1 MSEQQASEQTTTV
14 DHRATIEGLEKQLA
28 ATSRATRPH
37 EHAVLAYRL
46 GLAYAESP
54 TGNPAETLR
63 KALAFYDV
71 AAAIFDPRFEPV
83 HHARVLNAAGA
94 AHRGLGDRRKAAEL
108 FEKAVALF
116 AEGGNDNERAAAYN
130 NLGLCRTEMGQP
142 AAGVEAFDA
151 AIPLFDA
158 YSDEGKRGVI
168 STLHNRGQA
177 HTALNTEEGLEL
189 ALADFEEARGMID
202 PDANPLHHG
211 MVEHSVGVTCSALAK
226 LSPDDGR
233 PAFLQEAI
241 RAFNNS
247 LQVFTRTS
255 FPYYHALV
263 KHNLGLAHESLGGTA
278 NLRRALGCF
287 EDALA
292 VLDTRLHAEVWKQAY
307 ASLER
312 VEKALAAVAPGMT
325 RIDHFAALLAVA
337 GMEERIILV
346 RERVFRLLA
355 QPAPTN
361 MTGVAELVRAIG
373 LLGYDDARKI
383 DEALMKLVIELPQDQ
398 QSLALRAI
406 IAGNASIEDEDLR
419 LDADRAIDQSIGDA
433 LGGPQRV
440 AVRDFMAAEGW
451 ERP

>member
-1 MSEQQASEQTTTV
+1 MSEQSTI

-28 ATSRATRPH
+28 ATSRASRPH

-54 TGNPAETLR
+54 TGNPAEGLR
-63 KALAFYDV
+63 KALAYYDV

-116 AEGGNDNERAAAYN
+116 GTEAGTDNERAAAYN
-130 NLGLCRTEMGQP
+130 NLGLCRTELGQP

-151 AIPLFDA
+151 AIPLFDS
-158 YSDEGKRGVI
+158 YSDEGKRGII

-177 HTALNTEEGLEL
+177 HTALGDEAGLEA

-202 PDANPLHHG
+202 PDANPLHYG
-211 MVEHSVGVTCSALAK
+211 MVEHSVGVTCSALAN
-226 LSPDDGR
+226 LSEDGR
-233 PAFLQEAI
+233 SAFLQEGI

-247 LQVFTRTS
+247 LLVFTRTA

-263 KHNLGLAHESLGGTA
+263 KHNLGLAYESLGGIA
-278 NLRRALGCF
+278 NFRRALACF

-292 VLDTRLHAEVWKQAY
+292 VLDTRLHADAWKQAF

-312 VEKALAAVAPGMT
+312 VEKQLAAVAPGLS
-325 RIDHFAALLAVA
+325 RIEQLAALMATVGLD
-337 GMEERIILV
+337 ERMLLV
-346 RERVFRLLA
+346 RERIFRLLA
-355 QPAPTN
+355 QPPPRNVTA
-361 MTGVAELVRAIG
+361 VAELFRAIG
-373 LLGYDDARKI
+373 LLAYDDARKVY
-383 DEALMKLVIELPQDQ
+383 EAVMKLVIELPQDT
-398 QSLALRAI
+398 QSLSLRAI
-406 IAGNASIEDEDLR
+406 IAAHASIEDADAREN
-419 LDADRAIDQSIGDA
+419 ADRAVDQAIGDA

-440 AVRDFMAAEGW
+440 AVRDFLQAEGW

>member
-1 MSEQQASEQTTTV
+1 MSEQSTI
-14 DHRATIEGLEKQLA
+14 DHKATIAGLEKQLA
-28 ATSRATRPH
+28 ATSRASRPH

-46 GLAYAESP
+46 GLAHAESP
-54 TGNPAETLR
+54 TGNPAEGLR
-63 KALAFYDV
+63 KALALYDV

-94 AHRGLGDRRKAAEL
+94 AHRSLGDRRKAASL

-116 AEGGNDNERAAAYN
+116 SEGDNDNERAAAYN
-130 NLGLCRTEMGQP
+130 NLGLCRTELGQLDE
-142 AAGVEAFDA
+142 GIEAFNA

-158 YSDEGKRGVI
+158 YTEEGKRGVI

-177 HTALNTEEGLEL
+177 HTALNTEEGLEA

-211 MVEHSVGVTCSALAK
+211 MVEHSVGVTCSALAN
-226 LSPDDGR
+226 LSAEGR
-233 PAFLQEAI
+233 VAFLQEAI

-247 LQVFTRTS
+247 LLVFTRAA

-278 NLRRALGCF
+278 NLRRALACF

-292 VLDTRLHAEVWKQAY
+292 VLDPRLHADTWKQAY

-312 VEKALAAVAPGMT
+312 VEKALAAVVPDMA
-325 RIDHFAALLAVA
+325 RVDQFAALLAVA
-337 GMEERIILV
+337 SADELAVLV
-346 RERVFRLLA
+346 RERMFRLLA
-355 QPAPTN
+355 EPPPRN
-361 MTGVAELVRAIG
+361 MSQVAELCRAIG
-373 LLGYDDARKI
+373 LLGYDDGRRVYEVI
-383 DEALMKLVIELPQDQ
+383 MKLVIELPQEAQ
-398 QSLALRAI
+398 RMALKAI
-406 IAGNASIEDEDLR
+406 IEAHASIPDPEAQEA
-419 LDADRAIDQSIGDA
+419 ADRAVDQAIGDA

-440 AVRDFMAAEGW
+440 SVRDFLEAEGW

>member
-1 MSEQQASEQTTTV
+1 MSDQSTI
-14 DHRATIEGLEKQLA
+14 DHKAAIADLEKQLA

-46 GLAYAESP
+46 GLAYAELP
-54 TGNPAETLR
+54 TGNPAEQLR

-94 AHRGLGDRRKAAEL
+94 AHRALNNRPKAAEL

-116 AEGGNDNERAAAYN
+116 AEGGSDNERAAAYN
-130 NLGLCRTEMGQP
+130 NLGLTRTEMGQP
-142 AAGVEAFDA
+142 QAGVEAFDA
-151 AIPLFDA
+151 AVELFDA
-158 YSDEGKRGVI
+158 YTDEGKRGII

-177 HTALNTEEGLEL
+177 HTALGTEEGLEA

-202 PDANPLHHG
+202 PDENPLHHG
-211 MVEHSVGVTCSALAK
+211 MVEHSVGVTCSALAEA
-226 LSPDDGR
+226 SPEGKA
-233 PAFLQEAI
+233 AFLKEAI

-247 LQVFTRTS
+247 LLVFTRTA

-263 KHNLGLAHESLGGTA
+263 KHNLGLAHEAQGGTA
-278 NLRRALGCF
+278 NLRRALASF
-287 EDALA
+287 EDA
-292 VLDTRLHAEVWKQAY
+292 VGVFDTRLHADAWKQAY

-312 VEKALAAVAPGMT
+312 VENALKETAPGKSRT
-325 RIDHFAALLAVA
+325 DHFAALLTVVDVD
-337 GMEERIILV
+337 ERTVLV

-355 QPAPTN
+355 LPEPRRTSSI
-361 MTGVAELVRAIG
+361 AELTKSVG
-373 LLGYDDARKI
+373 ELGYDEGRKAYETI
-383 DEALMKLVIELPQDQ
+383 VKLFVELPQDQ
-398 QSLALRAI
+398 QSVGLRAI
-406 IAGNASIEDEDLR
+406 IAGHRSIDDEDVR
-419 LDADRAIDQSIGDA
+419 LDADRAVDQAIGDA

-440 AVRDFMAAEGW
+440 SVRDFMEGEGW

>member
-1 MSEQQASEQTTTV
+1 MSDQSTV
-14 DHRATIEGLEKQLA
+14 DHKGAIEDLQRQLS

-46 GLAYAESP
+46 GLAHAESP
-54 TGNPAETLR
+54 AGNPVEGLR

-83 HHARVLNAAGA
+83 QHARVLNAAGA

-108 FEKAVALF
+108 FEKATALF
-116 AEGGNDNERAAAYN
+116 ASGGTENERAAAFN
-130 NLGLCRTEMGQP
+130 NLGLCRTEMGQA

-151 AIPLFDA
+151 AIELFDT
-158 YSDEGKRGVI
+158 YTDEGKRGVM

-177 HTALNTEEGLEL
+177 HTGLGTEEGLEA

-202 PDANPLHHG
+202 PDENPLHHG

-226 LSPDDGR
+226 LLSDGR
-233 PAFLQEAI
+233 SAFLQEAI

-247 LQVFTRTS
+247 LQVFTRTA

-263 KHNLGLAHESLGGTA
+263 KHNLGLAYESQAGTA
-278 NLRRALGCF
+278 NLRRALTSF

-292 VLDTRLHAEVWKQAY
+292 VFDTRLHADAWKQAF

-312 VEKALAAVAPGMT
+312 VEKQLNADEPRSRT
-325 RIDHFAALLAVA
+325 DHYVALLAVI
-337 GMEERIILV
+337 GLEERTVLV
-346 RERVFRLLA
+346 RERLFRLLA
-355 QPAPTN
+355 LPEPRRT
-361 MTGVAELVRAIG
+361 TSVAEIARAVG
-373 LLGYDDARKI
+373 LLGFDDGRKVY
-383 DEALMKLVIELPQDQ
+383 ESVMKLVIELPMET
-398 QSLALRAI
+398 QSGSLRAI
-406 IAGNASIEDEDLR
+406 IEGHRSIEDEETR
-419 LDADRAIDQSIGDA
+419 IDADRALDQAIGDA

-440 AVRDFMAAEGW
+440 AVRDFMQSEGW